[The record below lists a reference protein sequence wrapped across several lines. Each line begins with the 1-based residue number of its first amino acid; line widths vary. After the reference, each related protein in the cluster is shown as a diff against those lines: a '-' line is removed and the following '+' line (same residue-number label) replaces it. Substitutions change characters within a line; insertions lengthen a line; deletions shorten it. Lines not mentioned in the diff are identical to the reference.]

1 MENVEL
7 STTFH
12 SLRYDKEMDL
22 MSSVKSGID
31 IPSLDPLVRPQ
42 DDLFR
47 HYNGKWIN
55 EYEMPADR
63 SSDGIF
69 RKLHDEAE
77 ARVREIIE
85 NSTGSGEAQKIGDLY
100 KSFMD
105 TDAIKARGI
114 SPIVDDL
121 AAIDGIANLKDFISV
136 MARLEM
142 RGIGGIFGA
151 AIYPDAM
158 DSNTNILYMGQGGLS
173 LPDESY
179 YREEQ
184 FAEIRTAFLD
194 HVAKM
199 CALVGIADGAKIAD
213 QILKLET
220 EIATHH
226 WDQVKD
232 RDATLTY
239 NKHSRAE
246 LEALAPHFLFDL
258 WAEHAKVPAK
268 ALESVVVCE
277 PSYFSSVSAMLAN
290 FDQHRDSWVGWLKLN
305 LVSASAAY
313 LTDDIVQQNFEF
325 YAKTLSGTPQI
336 RDRWKRGVSVTQ
348 GALGEAIG
356 KVYVE
361 KYFPEKAK
369 SEMKVLVDYLLEAYR
384 LSIIDLPWMSETT
397 KKKALEKLTKFTPK
411 IGYPDKWRDYSTLQI
426 SADDLIGNL
435 WRIAEFDHAYAI
447 AKIGAPVDRDEWHM
461 TPQTV
466 NAYYNPLANEIVF
479 PAAILQPPFFDL
491 EADIAANYGGIGA
504 VIGHEIGH
512 GFDDQGSKYDGDGNM
527 VDWWSDED
535 RTKFESL
542 TKVLVDQFD
551 ALSPESTPDIHVN
564 GAFTLGENIGDLGG
578 LGIAYK
584 AYKLALNGAESP
596 VIDGL
601 TGDQRFFLSYA
612 HSWRNKNR
620 PEEVRRRIAIDP
632 HSPDEFRCNQ
642 IVRNVQEFYD
652 AFGVTEKD
660 ELWLAPAERVK
671 IW

>member
-1 MENVEL
+1 
-7 STTFH
+7 
-12 SLRYDKEMDL
+12 
-22 MSSVKSGID
+22 MSALKSGIE
-31 IPSLDPLVRPQ
+31 IESLDPLVRPQ

-47 HYNGKWIN
+47 HYNGRWIRD
-55 EYEMPADR
+55 YEMPADR
-63 SSDGIF
+63 ASDGIF

-85 NSTGSGEAQKIGDLY
+85 TATGSAEAQKIGDLY

-105 TDAIKARGI
+105 TAAIAARGI
-114 SPIVDDL
+114 SPITEDL
-121 AAIDGIANLKDFISV
+121 ATIDGISNLQEFIKV
-136 MARLEM
+136 MAGLEM

-158 DSNTNILYMGQGGLS
+158 ASNTNILYIGQGGLS

-184 FAEIRTAFLD
+184 FASIREAFLG
-194 HVAKM
+194 HVAKI
-199 CALVGIADGAKIAD
+199 CALVGISDGAEVAAKILA
-213 QILKLET
+213 LET

-239 NKHSRAE
+239 NKFSRTE
-246 LEALAPHFLFDL
+246 LEALAPYFLFDT
-258 WAEHAKVPAK
+258 WAEHAKVPVK
-268 ALESVVVCE
+268 ALDSLVVCE
-277 PSYFSSVSAMLAN
+277 PSYFESVSAMLEK
-290 FDQHRDSWVGWLKLN
+290 FDAQRDSWIAWLKLN
-305 LVSASAAY
+305 LISATAAF

-361 KYFPEKAK
+361 KYFPAQAK
-369 SEMKVLVDYLLEAYR
+369 SEMKVLVDFLLEAYR
-384 LSIIDLPWMSETT
+384 ISILELPWMSDAT
-397 KKKALEKLTKFTPK
+397 KQKALEKLKKFTPK
-411 IGYPDKWRDYSTLQI
+411 IGYPDKWRDYSALEI

-491 EADIAANYGGIGA
+491 EADMAANYGGIGA
-504 VIGHEIGH
+504 TIGHEIGH

-527 VDWWSDED
+527 VDWWTDED
-535 RTKFESL
+535 RAKFEEL
-542 TKVLVDQFD
+542 TKVLIDQFN

-578 LGIAYK
+578 LAIAYK
-584 AYKLALNGAESP
+584 AYKLALNGQASP

-601 TGDQRFFLSYA
+601 SGDQRFFLSYA

-652 AFGVTEKD
+652 AFGVKENDK
-660 ELWLAPAERVK
+660 LWLAPNERVR

>member
-12 SLRYDKEMDL
+12 ILHVNEEMDP
-22 MSSVKSGID
+22 MSSVRSGID

-47 HYNGKWIN
+47 HYNGKWIT

-69 RKLHDEAE
+69 RKLHDAAE
-77 ARVREIIE
+77 AQVREIIE
-85 NSTGSGEAQKIGDLY
+85 NSTGTGEAQKIGDLY

-121 AAIDGIANLKDFISV
+121 AAIDSITNLRDFITL

-213 QILKLET
+213 QILTLET

-258 WAEHAKVPAK
+258 WAEHAQVPTK

-277 PSYFSSVSAMLAN
+277 PSYFSSVSAMLGK
-290 FDQHRDSWVGWLKLN
+290 FDAHRDSWVGWLKLN
-305 LVSASAAY
+305 LVSASAAF

-361 KYFPEKAK
+361 KFFPEKAK
-369 SEMKVLVDYLLEAYR
+369 SEMKVLVDFLLEAYR
-384 LSIIDLPWMSETT
+384 LSIIDLPWMSEAT

-491 EADIAANYGGIGA
+491 GADIAANYGGIGA

-652 AFGVTEKD
+652 AFGVTDKD
-660 ELWLAPAERVK
+660 ELWLAPAERVR

>member
-1 MENVEL
+1 M
-7 STTFH
+7 
-12 SLRYDKEMDL
+12 SLT
-22 MSSVKSGID
+22 SGID
-31 IPSLDPLVRPQ
+31 SASLDPLVRPQ

-47 HYNGKWIN
+47 HYNGKWVR

-77 ARVREIIE
+77 EQVRQIIE
-85 NSTGSGEAQKIGDLY
+85 TSSGVGEAQKIGDLY

-121 AAIDGIANLKDFISV
+121 AAIDGITNLKEFITV

-158 DSNTNILYMGQGGLS
+158 DSNTNILYIGQGGLS

-184 FAEIRTAFLD
+184 FASIRTAFLD

-199 CALVGIADGAKIAD
+199 CALVGIANGADVAKKI
-213 QILKLET
+213 LTLET

-239 NKHSRAE
+239 NKYSRAE
-246 LEALAPHFLFDL
+246 LESLAPQFLFDT
-258 WAEHAKVPAK
+258 WATNAKVPAK
-268 ALESVVVCE
+268 AFESLVVCE
-277 PSYFSSVSAMLAN
+277 PSFFESLSAMFAR
-290 FDQHRDSWVGWLKLN
+290 FDAHRDSWVAWLKLN
-305 LVSASAAY
+305 LVSASAAF
-313 LTDDIVQQNFEF
+313 LTDEIVQQNFEF

-361 KYFPEKAK
+361 KHFPARAK
-369 SEMKVLVDYLLEAYR
+369 QEMKVLVDYLLEAYR
-384 LSIIDLPWMSETT
+384 LSILELPWMSDAT
-397 KKKALEKLTKFTPK
+397 KQKALEKLKKFTPK
-411 IGYPDKWRDYSTLQI
+411 IGYPDKWRDYSTLEI
-426 SADDLIGNL
+426 SAGDLIGNL

-491 EADIAANYGGIGA
+491 DAEMAANYGGIGA
-504 VIGHEIGH
+504 TIGHEIGH

-527 VDWWSDED
+527 VDWWLDED
-535 RTKFESL
+535 RAKFEEL
-542 TKVLVDQFD
+542 TSVLVAQFD

-578 LGIAYK
+578 LAIAYK
-584 AYKLALNGAESP
+584 AYKLALKGAQSP
-596 VIDGL
+596 VIDGF

-652 AFGVTEKD
+652 AFALTEKD
-660 ELWLAPAERVK
+660 QLWLAPKERVR

>member
-1 MENVEL
+1 M
-7 STTFH
+7 
-12 SLRYDKEMDL
+12 SLT
-22 MSSVKSGID
+22 SGID
-31 IPSLDPLVRPQ
+31 SASLDPLVRPQ

-47 HYNGKWIN
+47 HYNGAWVR

-77 ARVREIIE
+77 EQVRQIIE
-85 NSTGSGEAQKIGDLY
+85 TSSGVGEAQKIGDLY

-114 SPIVDDL
+114 SPIIDDL
-121 AAIDGIANLKDFISV
+121 AAIDGITNLQEFITV

-158 DSNTNILYMGQGGLS
+158 DSNTNILYIGQGGLS

-184 FAEIRTAFLD
+184 FASIRTAFLD

-199 CALVGIADGAKIAD
+199 CALVGIADGADVAKKI
-213 QILKLET
+213 LTLET

-239 NKHSRAE
+239 NKYSRAE
-246 LEALAPHFLFDL
+246 LESLAPHFLFDT
-258 WAEHAKVPAK
+258 WASNAKVPAK
-268 ALESVVVCE
+268 AFESLVVCE
-277 PSYFSSVSAMLAN
+277 PSFFESISAMFAR
-290 FDQHRDSWVGWLKLN
+290 FDAHRDAWVAWLKLN
-305 LVSASAAY
+305 LVSASAAF
-313 LTDDIVQQNFEF
+313 LTDEIVQQNFEF

-361 KYFPEKAK
+361 KHFPARAK
-369 SEMKVLVDYLLEAYR
+369 EEMKVLVDYLLEAYR
-384 LSIIDLPWMSETT
+384 LSILELPWMSDET

-411 IGYPDKWRDYSTLQI
+411 IGYPDKWRDYSTLEI
-426 SADDLIGNL
+426 SASDLIGNL

-491 EADIAANYGGIGA
+491 DAEMAANYGGIGA
-504 VIGHEIGH
+504 TIGHEIGH

-527 VDWWSDED
+527 VDWWLDVD
-535 RTKFESL
+535 RAKFEEL
-542 TKVLVDQFD
+542 TSVLVAQFD

-578 LGIAYK
+578 LAIAYK
-584 AYKLALNGAESP
+584 AYKLALKGAQSP
-596 VIDGL
+596 VIDGF

-652 AFGVTEKD
+652 AFSVSEKD
-660 ELWLAPAERVK
+660 ELWLAPSERVR

>member
-1 MENVEL
+1 M
-7 STTFH
+7 
-12 SLRYDKEMDL
+12 SLT
-22 MSSVKSGID
+22 SGID
-31 IPSLDPLVRPQ
+31 SASLDPLVRPQ

-47 HYNGKWIN
+47 HYNGKWVR

-77 ARVREIIE
+77 EQVRQIIE
-85 NSTGSGEAQKIGDLY
+85 TSSGVGEAQKIGDLY

-121 AAIDGIANLKDFISV
+121 AAIDGITNLNEFITV

-158 DSNTNILYMGQGGLS
+158 DSNTNILYIGQGGLS

-184 FAEIRTAFLD
+184 FASIRTAFLD

-199 CALVGIADGAKIAD
+199 CALVGIANGADVAKKI
-213 QILKLET
+213 LTLET

-239 NKHSRAE
+239 NKYSRAE
-246 LEALAPHFLFDL
+246 LESLAPQFLFDT
-258 WAEHAKVPAK
+258 WAANAKVPAK
-268 ALESVVVCE
+268 AFESLVVCE
-277 PSYFSSVSAMLAN
+277 PSFFESVSAIFARFDAN
-290 FDQHRDSWVGWLKLN
+290 RDSWVAWLKLN
-305 LVSASAAY
+305 LVSASAAF
-313 LTDDIVQQNFEF
+313 LTDEIVQQNFEF

-361 KYFPEKAK
+361 KHFPARAK
-369 SEMKVLVDYLLEAYR
+369 QEMKVLVDYLLEAYR
-384 LSIIDLPWMSETT
+384 LSILELPWMSDAT
-397 KKKALEKLTKFTPK
+397 KQKALEKLKKFTPK
-411 IGYPDKWRDYSTLQI
+411 IGYPDKWRDYSTLEI

-491 EADIAANYGGIGA
+491 DAEMAANYGGIGA
-504 VIGHEIGH
+504 TIGHEIGH

-527 VDWWSDED
+527 VDWWLDED
-535 RTKFESL
+535 RAKFEEL
-542 TKVLVDQFD
+542 TSVLVKQFD

-578 LGIAYK
+578 LAIAYK
-584 AYKLALNGAESP
+584 AYKLALKGAQSP
-596 VIDGL
+596 VIDGF

-652 AFGVTEKD
+652 AFALTEKD
-660 ELWLAPAERVK
+660 QLWLAPKERVR

>member
-1 MENVEL
+1 M
-7 STTFH
+7 
-12 SLRYDKEMDL
+12 SLT
-22 MSSVKSGID
+22 SGID
-31 IPSLDPLVRPQ
+31 SASLDPLVRPQ

-47 HYNGKWIN
+47 HYNGVWVR

-77 ARVREIIE
+77 EQVRQIIE
-85 NSTGSGEAQKIGDLY
+85 TSSGVGEAQKIGDLY

-121 AAIDGIANLKDFISV
+121 AAIDGITNLKEFITV

-158 DSNTNILYMGQGGLS
+158 DSNTNILYIGQGGLS

-184 FAEIRTAFLD
+184 FASIRTAFLD

-199 CALVGIADGAKIAD
+199 CALVGIADGADVAKKI
-213 QILKLET
+213 LTLET

-239 NKHSRAE
+239 NKYSRAE
-246 LEALAPHFLFDL
+246 LESLAPHFLFDT
-258 WAEHAKVPAK
+258 WASNAKVPAK
-268 ALESVVVCE
+268 AFESLVVCE
-277 PSYFSSVSAMLAN
+277 PSFFESISAMFAR
-290 FDQHRDSWVGWLKLN
+290 FDAHRDAWVAWLKLN
-305 LVSASAAY
+305 LVSASAAF

-361 KYFPEKAK
+361 KHFPARAK
-369 SEMKVLVDYLLEAYR
+369 EEMKVLVDYLLEAYR
-384 LSIIDLPWMSETT
+384 LSILELPWMSDET
-397 KKKALEKLTKFTPK
+397 KKKALEKLTKFTSK
-411 IGYPDKWRDYSTLQI
+411 IGYPDKWRDYSTLEI
-426 SADDLIGNL
+426 SAADLIGNL

-491 EADIAANYGGIGA
+491 DAEMAANYGGIGA
-504 VIGHEIGH
+504 TIGHEIGH

-527 VDWWSDED
+527 VDWWSDVD
-535 RTKFESL
+535 RAKFEEL
-542 TKVLVDQFD
+542 TSVLVAQFD

-578 LGIAYK
+578 LAIAYK
-584 AYKLALNGAESP
+584 AYQLALKGAQSP
-596 VIDGL
+596 VIDGF

-652 AFGVTEKD
+652 AFSVSEKD
-660 ELWLAPAERVK
+660 ELWLAPSERVR

>member
-1 MENVEL
+1 M
-7 STTFH
+7 
-12 SLRYDKEMDL
+12 SLT
-22 MSSVKSGID
+22 SGID
-31 IPSLDPLVRPQ
+31 SASLDPLVRPQ

-47 HYNGKWIN
+47 HYNGKWVR

-77 ARVREIIE
+77 EQVRQIIE
-85 NSTGSGEAQKIGDLY
+85 TSSGVGEAQKIGDLY

-121 AAIDGIANLKDFISV
+121 AAIDDITNLSEFITV

-158 DSNTNILYMGQGGLS
+158 DSNTNILYIGQGGLS

-184 FAEIRTAFLD
+184 FASIRTAFLD

-199 CALVGIADGAKIAD
+199 CALVGIADGAEVAKKI
-213 QILKLET
+213 LTLET

-239 NKHSRAE
+239 NKYSRAE
-246 LEALAPHFLFDL
+246 LESLAPHFLFDT
-258 WAEHAKVPAK
+258 WASNAKVPAK
-268 ALESVVVCE
+268 AFETLVVCE
-277 PSYFSSVSAMLAN
+277 PSFFESVSAIFAR
-290 FDQHRDSWVGWLKLN
+290 FDSNRDSWVAWLKLN
-305 LVSASAAY
+305 LVSASAAF

-361 KYFPEKAK
+361 KHFPARAK
-369 SEMKVLVDYLLEAYR
+369 EEMKVLVDYLLEAYR
-384 LSIIDLPWMSETT
+384 LSILELPWMSDAT
-397 KKKALEKLTKFTPK
+397 KQKALEKLKKFTPK
-411 IGYPDKWRDYSTLQI
+411 IGYPDKWRDYSTLEI

-491 EADIAANYGGIGA
+491 DAEMAANYGGIGA
-504 VIGHEIGH
+504 TIGHEIGH

-527 VDWWSDED
+527 VDWWLDED
-535 RTKFESL
+535 RAKFEEL
-542 TKVLVDQFD
+542 TSVLVKQFD

-578 LGIAYK
+578 LAIAYK
-584 AYKLALNGAESP
+584 AYQLALKGAQSP
-596 VIDGL
+596 VIDGF

-652 AFGVTEKD
+652 AFGVSEKD
-660 ELWLAPAERVK
+660 QLWLAPTERVR

>member
-1 MENVEL
+1 M
-7 STTFH
+7 
-12 SLRYDKEMDL
+12 SLT
-22 MSSVKSGID
+22 SGID
-31 IPSLDPLVRPQ
+31 SASLDPLVRPQ

-47 HYNGKWIN
+47 HYNGAWVR

-77 ARVREIIE
+77 EQVRQIIE
-85 NSTGSGEAQKIGDLY
+85 TSRGVGEAQKIGDLY

-121 AAIDGIANLKDFISV
+121 AAIDGITNLKEFITV

-158 DSNTNILYMGQGGLS
+158 DSNTNILYIGQGGLS

-184 FAEIRTAFLD
+184 FASIRTAFLD
-194 HVAKM
+194 HIAKM
-199 CALVGIADGAKIAD
+199 CALVGIADGADVAKKI
-213 QILKLET
+213 LTLET
-220 EIATHH
+220 EIANHH

-239 NKHSRAE
+239 NKYSRAE
-246 LEALAPHFLFDL
+246 LESLAPHFLFDT
-258 WAEHAKVPAK
+258 WASNAKVPAK
-268 ALESVVVCE
+268 AFESLVVCE
-277 PSYFSSVSAMLAN
+277 PSFFESISAMFAR
-290 FDQHRDSWVGWLKLN
+290 FDAHRDAWVAWLKLN
-305 LVSASAAY
+305 LVSASAAF

-361 KYFPEKAK
+361 KHFPARAK
-369 SEMKVLVDYLLEAYR
+369 EEMKVLVDYLLEAYR
-384 LSIIDLPWMSETT
+384 LSILELPWMSDET

-411 IGYPDKWRDYSTLQI
+411 IGYPDKWRDYSTLEI
-426 SADDLIGNL
+426 SASDLIGNL

-491 EADIAANYGGIGA
+491 DAEMAANYGGIGA
-504 VIGHEIGH
+504 TIGHEIGH

-527 VDWWSDED
+527 VDWWSDVD
-535 RTKFESL
+535 RAKFEEL
-542 TKVLVDQFD
+542 TSVLVAQFD

-578 LGIAYK
+578 LAIAYK
-584 AYKLALNGAESP
+584 AYKLALKGAQSP
-596 VIDGL
+596 VIDGF

-652 AFGVTEKD
+652 AFSVSEKD
-660 ELWLAPAERVK
+660 ELWLAPSERVR

>member
-1 MENVEL
+1 
-7 STTFH
+7 
-12 SLRYDKEMDL
+12 MDP
-22 MSSVKSGID
+22 MSSLKSGID

-47 HYNGKWIN
+47 HYNGKWIT

-69 RKLHDEAE
+69 RKLHDAAE
-77 ARVREIIE
+77 AQVREIIE
-85 NSTGSGEAQKIGDLY
+85 TSQGAGEAQKIGDLY

-114 SPIVDDL
+114 SPIVDGL
-121 AAIDGIANLKDFISV
+121 AAIDGITNLQEFITV

-179 YREEQ
+179 YREDQ

-199 CALVGIADGAKIAD
+199 CKLVGIADGAKVAE

-246 LEALAPHFLFDL
+246 LEALAPNFLFDL
-258 WAEHAKVPAK
+258 WAEHAKVPLK

-277 PSYFSSVSAMLAN
+277 PSYFSSVSAMLGQFGA
-290 FDQHRDSWVGWLKLN
+290 HRDAWVGWLKLN
-305 LVSASAAY
+305 LVSASAAF

-336 RDRWKRGVSVTQ
+336 RDRWKRGVSITQ

-361 KYFPEKAK
+361 KFFPEKAK

-384 LSIIDLPWMSETT
+384 ISIIDLPWMSEAT

-491 EADIAANYGGIGA
+491 DADIAANYGGIGA

-535 RTKFESL
+535 RAKFEAL
-542 TKVLVDQFD
+542 TQVLVKQFD

-578 LGIAYK
+578 LAIAYK

-620 PEEVRRRIAIDP
+620 PEEVRRRIAVDP

-652 AFGVTEKD
+652 AFSVTDKD
-660 ELWLAPAERVK
+660 ELWLTPAERVR

>member
-1 MENVEL
+1 MLNLQLLFLNDEMEA
-7 STTFH
+7 
-12 SLRYDKEMDL
+12 
-22 MSSVKSGID
+22 MSALTSGID
-31 IPSLDPLVRPQ
+31 ISSLNPLVRPQ

-47 HYNGKWIN
+47 HYNGKWLDS
-55 EYEMPADR
+55 YQMPEDR

-69 RKLHDEAE
+69 RKLHDAAE
-77 ARVREIIE
+77 AQVREIIE
-85 NSTGSGEAQKIGDLY
+85 SSQGSGEAQKIGDLY

-105 TDAIKARGI
+105 TAAIAARGLT
-114 SPIVDDL
+114 PITADL
-121 AAIDGIANLKDFISV
+121 ARIDAVTNLGEFISV
-136 MARLEM
+136 MASLEL

-158 DSNTNILYMGQGGLS
+158 DSDTNILYLGQGGLS

-184 FAEIRTAFLD
+184 FAQIRTAFLA
-194 HVAKM
+194 HVEKM
-199 CALVGIADGAKIAD
+199 CALVGISDGARVASEV
-213 QILKLET
+213 LALET
-220 EIATHH
+220 LISTHH

-239 NKHSRAE
+239 NKFSRAE
-246 LEALAPHFLFDL
+246 LEALAPQLLFDT
-258 WAEHAKVPAK
+258 WATHAQVPAK
-268 ALESVVVCE
+268 AFESVVVCE
-277 PSYFSSVSAMLAN
+277 PSFFQSVSELLGDFSS
-290 FDQHRDSWVGWLKLN
+290 HRSSWISWLKLN

-313 LTDDIVQQNFEF
+313 LTDEIVLQNFDF

-336 RDRWKRGVSVTQ
+336 RDRWKRGVSLTQ
-348 GALGEAIG
+348 GALGEALG
-356 KVYVE
+356 KIYVE
-361 KYFPEKAK
+361 KYFSASAK
-369 SEMKVLVDYLLEAYR
+369 SQMQLLVDNLLEAYR
-384 LSIIDLPWMSETT
+384 ISIIDLPWMSPST
-397 KKKALEKLTKFTPK
+397 KEKALEKLKKFTPK
-411 IGYPDKWRDYSTLQI
+411 IGYPDKWRDYSTLEI

-435 WRIAEFDHAYAI
+435 WRIAAFDHAYAI

-491 EADIAANYGGIGA
+491 SADMAANYGGIGA

-535 RTKFESL
+535 RRKFESL
-542 TKVLVDQFD
+542 TSVLVKQFD

-584 AYKLALNGAESP
+584 AYQLALNGEQSP

-652 AFGVTEKD
+652 AFGVTEND
-660 ELWLAPAERVK
+660 ALWLAPDERVR

>member
-1 MENVEL
+1 M
-7 STTFH
+7 TP
-12 SLRYDKEMDL
+12 
-22 MSSVKSGID
+22 VKSGIET
-31 IPSLDPLVRPQ
+31 SALDPQVRPQ

-47 HYNGKWIN
+47 HYNGKWIT
-55 EYEMPADR
+55 EYQMPDDR

-69 RKLHDEAE
+69 RKLHDAAE
-77 ARVREIIE
+77 AQVRQIIE
-85 NSTGSGEAQKIGDLY
+85 SATGTGEAQKIGDLY

-114 SPIVDDL
+114 SPIVEDL
-121 AAIDGIANLKDFISV
+121 AAIDGITNLHEFISV

-158 DSNTNILYMGQGGLS
+158 DSDTNILYLGQGGLS

-179 YREEQ
+179 YREDQ
-184 FAEIRTAFLD
+184 FAEIRSAFVE

-199 CALVGIADGAKIAD
+199 CALVGIADGATVGAQILALETKIAS
-213 QILKLET
+213 
-220 EIATHH
+220 HH

-239 NKHSRAE
+239 NKYSRAE
-246 LEALAPHFLFDL
+246 LENLAPHFLFDL

-268 ALESVVVCE
+268 AFESLVVCE
-277 PSYFSSVSAMLAN
+277 PSFFESVSALLGDFSAE
-290 FDQHRDSWVGWLKLN
+290 RDSWVAWLKLN
-305 LVSASAAY
+305 LVSASAAF

-361 KYFPEKAK
+361 QHFSEKAK

-384 LSIIDLPWMSETT
+384 LSIIDLPWMSAAT
-397 KKKALEKLTKFTPK
+397 KEKALEKLTKFTPK
-411 IGYPDKWRDYSTLQI
+411 IGYPDKWRDYSTLEI
-426 SADDLIGNL
+426 SAGDLIGNL

-461 TPQTV
+461 T
-466 NAYYNPLANEIVF
+466 
-479 PAAILQPPFFDL
+479 
-491 EADIAANYGGIGA
+491 NYGGIGA

-535 RTKFESL
+535 RSKFEEL
-542 TKVLVDQFD
+542 TAVLVKQFD
-551 ALSPESTPDIHVN
+551 ALSPASTPDIHVN

-578 LGIAYK
+578 LAIAYK
-584 AYKLALNGAESP
+584 AWKLALGGAQSP

-601 TGDQRFFLSYA
+601 TGEQRFFLSYA

-620 PEEVRRRIAIDP
+620 PEEVRRRIATDP

-642 IVRNVQEFYD
+642 IVRNVPEFYQ
-652 AFGVTEKD
+652 AFGVSQSD
-660 ELWLAPAERVK
+660 ELWLAEHERVR

>member
-1 MENVEL
+1 
-7 STTFH
+7 
-12 SLRYDKEMDL
+12 
-22 MSSVKSGID
+22 MSSLKSGID
-31 IPSLDPLVRPQ
+31 IESLDPLVRPQ

-47 HYNGKWIN
+47 HYNGKWIS

-77 ARVREIIE
+77 AQVRQIIE
-85 NSTGSGEAQKIGDLY
+85 NSSGSGEAQKIGDLY

-105 TDAIKARGI
+105 TDAIKSRGL
-114 SPIVDDL
+114 SPISADLARVDD
-121 AAIDGIANLKDFISV
+121 IKDHHEFISV
-136 MARLEM
+136 MASLEM

-158 DSNTNILYMGQGGLS
+158 DSNTNILYLGQGGLS

-184 FAEIRTAFLD
+184 FAEIRAAFLV
-194 HVAKM
+194 HIEKM
-199 CALVGIADGAKIAD
+199 CGLVGIKDGAQVAK
-213 QILKLET
+213 QILALET
-220 EIATHH
+220 QIATHH

-239 NKHSRAE
+239 NKYSRAE
-246 LEALAPHFLFDL
+246 LETLAPHFLFDT
-258 WAEHAKVPAK
+258 WAENAKVPGK
-268 ALESVVVCE
+268 AFETLVVCE
-277 PSYFSSVSAMLAN
+277 PSFFESVSAMLGDFAT
-290 FDQHRDSWVGWLKLN
+290 QRDSWVAWLKLN

-313 LTDDIVQQNFEF
+313 LTDDIVLQNFDF

-336 RDRWKRGVSVTQ
+336 RDRWKRAVSVTQ

-361 KYFPEKAK
+361 KYFPAQAK
-369 SEMKVLVDYLLEAYR
+369 SEMKTLVDNLLEAYR
-384 LSIIDLPWMSETT
+384 ISILDLPWMSEAT
-397 KKKALEKLTKFTPK
+397 KAKALEKLKKFTPK
-411 IGYPDKWRDYSTLQI
+411 IGYPDKWRDYSTLEI
-426 SADDLIGNL
+426 SAADLIGNL

-491 EADIAANYGGIGA
+491 GADIAANYGGIGA

-535 RTKFESL
+535 RSKFEEL
-542 TKVLVDQFD
+542 TSVLVKQFD

-584 AYKLALNGAESP
+584 AFKLALNGAESP

-642 IVRNVQEFYD
+642 IVRNVQEFYE
-652 AFGVTEKD
+652 AFGVSEAD
-660 ELWLAPAERVK
+660 ELWLAPQERVR

>member
-1 MENVEL
+1 
-7 STTFH
+7 
-12 SLRYDKEMDL
+12 MDA
-22 MSSVKSGID
+22 MSSLKSGID
-31 IPSLDPLVRPQ
+31 IESLDPLVRPQ

-47 HYNGKWIN
+47 HYNGKWIS

-77 ARVREIIE
+77 AQVRQIIE
-85 NSTGSGEAQKIGDLY
+85 NSSGSGEAQKIGDLY

-105 TDAIKARGI
+105 TDAIKARGL
-114 SPIVDDL
+114 SPISADLARVDD
-121 AAIDGIANLKDFISV
+121 IKDHHEFISV
-136 MARLEM
+136 MASLEM

-158 DSNTNILYMGQGGLS
+158 DSNTNILYLGQGGLS

-184 FAEIRTAFLD
+184 FAEIRAAFLV
-194 HVAKM
+194 HIEKM
-199 CALVGIADGAKIAD
+199 CGLVGIKDGAQVAK
-213 QILKLET
+213 QILALET
-220 EIATHH
+220 QIATHH

-239 NKHSRAE
+239 NKYSRAE
-246 LEALAPHFLFDL
+246 LETLAPHFLFDT
-258 WAEHAKVPAK
+258 WAENAKVPAK
-268 ALESVVVCE
+268 AFETLVVCE
-277 PSYFSSVSAMLAN
+277 PSFFESVSAMLGDFAT
-290 FDQHRDSWVGWLKLN
+290 QRDSWVAWLKLN

-313 LTDDIVQQNFEF
+313 LTDDVVLQNFDF

-336 RDRWKRGVSVTQ
+336 RDRWKRAVSVTQ

-361 KYFPEKAK
+361 KYFPAQAK
-369 SEMKVLVDYLLEAYR
+369 SEMKILVGNLLEAYR
-384 LSIIDLPWMSETT
+384 ISILDLPWMSEAT
-397 KKKALEKLTKFTPK
+397 KAKALEKLKKFTPK
-411 IGYPDKWRDYSTLQI
+411 IGYPDKWRDYSTLEI
-426 SADDLIGNL
+426 SAADLIGNL

-491 EADIAANYGGIGA
+491 GADIAANYGGIGA

-535 RTKFESL
+535 RSKFEEL
-542 TKVLVDQFD
+542 TSVLVKQFD

-584 AYKLALNGAESP
+584 AFKLALNGAKSP

-642 IVRNVQEFYD
+642 IVRNVQEFYE
-652 AFGVTEKD
+652 AFGVSEAD
-660 ELWLAPAERVK
+660 ELWLAPQERVR

>member
-1 MENVEL
+1 MLNLQLLLLIDEMEA
-7 STTFH
+7 
-12 SLRYDKEMDL
+12 
-22 MSSVKSGID
+22 MSALTSGID
-31 IPSLDPLVRPQ
+31 ISSLNPLVRPQ

-47 HYNGKWIN
+47 HYNGKWLDS
-55 EYEMPADR
+55 YQMPEDR

-69 RKLHDEAE
+69 RKLHDAAE
-77 ARVREIIE
+77 AQVREIIE
-85 NSTGSGEAQKIGDLY
+85 SSQGSGEAQKIGDLY

-105 TDAIKARGI
+105 TAAIAARGLT
-114 SPIVDDL
+114 PITADL
-121 AAIDGIANLKDFISV
+121 ARIDSVTTLTEFISV
-136 MARLEM
+136 MASLEL

-158 DSNTNILYMGQGGLS
+158 DSDTNILYLGQGGLS

-184 FAEIRTAFLD
+184 FAPIRSAFLT
-194 HVAKM
+194 HVEKI
-199 CALVGIADGAKIAD
+199 CALVGISDGARVAAEV
-213 QILKLET
+213 LALET
-220 EIATHH
+220 LIAKHH

-239 NKHSRAE
+239 NKFSRAE
-246 LEALAPHFLFDL
+246 LEALAPQLLFDT
-258 WAEHAKVPAK
+258 WATHAQVPAK
-268 ALESVVVCE
+268 AFESVVVCE
-277 PSYFSSVSAMLAN
+277 PSFFQSVSELLGDFSS
-290 FDQHRDSWVGWLKLN
+290 HRSSWISWLKLN

-313 LTDDIVQQNFEF
+313 LTDEIVLQNFDF

-336 RDRWKRGVSVTQ
+336 RDRWKRGVSLTQ
-348 GALGEAIG
+348 GALGEALG
-356 KVYVE
+356 KIYVE
-361 KYFPEKAK
+361 KYFSATAK
-369 SEMKVLVDYLLEAYR
+369 SQMQLLVDNLLEAYR
-384 LSIIDLPWMSETT
+384 ISIIDLPWMSPST
-397 KKKALEKLTKFTPK
+397 KEKALEKLKKFTPK
-411 IGYPDKWRDYSTLQI
+411 IGYPDKWRDYSSLEI

-435 WRIAEFDHAYAI
+435 WRIAAFDHAYAI

-491 EADIAANYGGIGA
+491 SADMAANYGGIGA

-535 RTKFESL
+535 RRKFESL
-542 TKVLVDQFD
+542 TSVLVKQFD

-584 AYKLALNGAESP
+584 AYKLALNGEQSP

-652 AFGVTEKD
+652 AFNVTEND
-660 ELWLAPAERVK
+660 ALWLAPDERVR

>member
-12 SLRYDKEMDL
+12 ILHVNEEMDP
-22 MSSVKSGID
+22 MSSVRSGID

-47 HYNGKWIN
+47 HYNGKWIT

-69 RKLHDEAE
+69 RKLHDAAE
-77 ARVREIIE
+77 AQVREIIE
-85 NSTGSGEAQKIGDLY
+85 NSTGTGEAQKIGDLY

-105 TDAIKARGI
+105 TDAIQARGI

-121 AAIDGIANLKDFISV
+121 AAIDGIANLHDFITV

-213 QILKLET
+213 QILTLET

-246 LEALAPHFLFDL
+246 LETLAPHFLFDL
-258 WAEHAKVPAK
+258 WAEHAQVPAK

-277 PSYFSSVSAMLAN
+277 PSFFSSVSAMLAK
-290 FDQHRDSWVGWLKLN
+290 FDAHRDSWVGWLKLN
-305 LVSASAAY
+305 LVSASAAF

-361 KYFPEKAK
+361 KFFPEKAK
-369 SEMKVLVDYLLEAYR
+369 SEMKVLVDFLLEAYR
-384 LSIIDLPWMSETT
+384 ISIIDLPWMSEAT

-435 WRIAEFDHAYAI
+435 WRIAAFDHAYAI

-491 EADIAANYGGIGA
+491 GADIAANYGGIGA

-652 AFGVTEKD
+652 AFGVTDKD
-660 ELWLAPAERVK
+660 ELWLAPAERVR

>member
-1 MENVEL
+1 M
-7 STTFH
+7 
-12 SLRYDKEMDL
+12 SLT
-22 MSSVKSGID
+22 SGID
-31 IPSLDPLVRPQ
+31 SASLDPLVRPQ

-47 HYNGKWIN
+47 HYNGVWVR

-77 ARVREIIE
+77 EQVRQIIE
-85 NSTGSGEAQKIGDLY
+85 TSRGVGEAQKIGDLY

-105 TDAIKARGI
+105 IDAIKARGI
-114 SPIVDDL
+114 SPIIDDL
-121 AAIDGIANLKDFISV
+121 ASIDGITNLKEFITV

-158 DSNTNILYMGQGGLS
+158 DSNTNILYIGQGGLS

-184 FAEIRTAFLD
+184 FASIRTAFLD

-199 CALVGIADGAKIAD
+199 CALVGIADGADVAKKI
-213 QILKLET
+213 LTLET

-239 NKHSRAE
+239 NKYSRAE
-246 LEALAPHFLFDL
+246 LESLAPHFLFDT
-258 WAEHAKVPAK
+258 WASNAKVPAK
-268 ALESVVVCE
+268 AFESLVVCE
-277 PSYFSSVSAMLAN
+277 PSFFESISAMFAR
-290 FDQHRDSWVGWLKLN
+290 FDAHRDAWVAWLKLN
-305 LVSASAAY
+305 LVSASAAF

-361 KYFPEKAK
+361 KHFPARAK
-369 SEMKVLVDYLLEAYR
+369 EEMKVLVDYLLEAYR
-384 LSIIDLPWMSETT
+384 LSILELPWMSDET

-411 IGYPDKWRDYSTLQI
+411 IGYPDKWRDYSTLEI
-426 SADDLIGNL
+426 SASDLIGNL

-491 EADIAANYGGIGA
+491 DAEMAANYGGIGA
-504 VIGHEIGH
+504 TIGHEIGH

-527 VDWWSDED
+527 VDWWSDVD
-535 RTKFESL
+535 RAKFEEL
-542 TKVLVDQFD
+542 TSVLVAQFD

-578 LGIAYK
+578 LAIAYK
-584 AYKLALNGAESP
+584 AYKLALKGAQSP
-596 VIDGL
+596 VIDGF

-652 AFGVTEKD
+652 AFSVSEKD
-660 ELWLAPAERVK
+660 ELWLAPSERVR

>member
-1 MENVEL
+1 M
-7 STTFH
+7 
-12 SLRYDKEMDL
+12 SLT
-22 MSSVKSGID
+22 SGID
-31 IPSLDPLVRPQ
+31 TASLDPLVSPN

-47 HYNGKWIN
+47 HYNGRWVR

-77 ARVREIIE
+77 EQVRQIIE
-85 NSTGSGEAQKIGDLY
+85 TSRGVGEAQKIGDLY

-121 AAIDGIANLKDFISV
+121 AAIEGITNLNEFITV

-158 DSNTNILYMGQGGLS
+158 DSNTNILYIGQGGLS

-184 FAEIRTAFLD
+184 FASIRTAFLD

-199 CALVGIADGAKIAD
+199 CALVGIADGADVAKKI
-213 QILKLET
+213 LTLET

-239 NKHSRAE
+239 NKYSRAE
-246 LEALAPHFLFDL
+246 LESLAPHFLFDT
-258 WAEHAKVPAK
+258 WASNAKVPAK
-268 ALESVVVCE
+268 AFESLVVCE
-277 PSYFSSVSAMLAN
+277 PSFFESISAMFAR
-290 FDQHRDSWVGWLKLN
+290 FDAHRDAWVAWLKLN
-305 LVSASAAY
+305 LVSASAAF
-313 LTDDIVQQNFEF
+313 LTDEIVQQNFEF

-361 KYFPEKAK
+361 KHFPARAK
-369 SEMKVLVDYLLEAYR
+369 EEMKVLVDYLLEAYR
-384 LSIIDLPWMSETT
+384 LSILELPWMSDET
-397 KKKALEKLTKFTPK
+397 KKKALEKLTKFTSK
-411 IGYPDKWRDYSTLQI
+411 IGYPDKWRDYSTLEI
-426 SADDLIGNL
+426 SASDLIGNL

-491 EADIAANYGGIGA
+491 DAEMAANYGGIGA
-504 VIGHEIGH
+504 TIGHEIGH

-527 VDWWSDED
+527 VDWWSDVD
-535 RTKFESL
+535 RAKFEEL
-542 TKVLVDQFD
+542 TSVLVAQFD

-578 LGIAYK
+578 LAIAYK
-584 AYKLALNGAESP
+584 AYKLALKGAQSP
-596 VIDGL
+596 VIDGF

-652 AFGVTEKD
+652 AFSVSEKD
-660 ELWLAPAERVK
+660 ELWLAPSERVR

>member
-1 MENVEL
+1 MLNLQLLLLNDEMEA
-7 STTFH
+7 
-12 SLRYDKEMDL
+12 
-22 MSSVKSGID
+22 MSALTSGID
-31 IPSLDPLVRPQ
+31 ISSLNPLVRPQ

-47 HYNGKWIN
+47 HYNGKWLDS
-55 EYEMPADR
+55 YQMPEDR

-69 RKLHDEAE
+69 RKLHDAAE
-77 ARVREIIE
+77 AQVREIIE
-85 NSTGSGEAQKIGDLY
+85 SSQGSGEAQKIGDLY

-105 TDAIKARGI
+105 TAAIAARGLT
-114 SPIVDDL
+114 PITADL
-121 AAIDGIANLKDFISV
+121 ARIDSVTTLTEFISV
-136 MARLEM
+136 MASLEL

-158 DSNTNILYMGQGGLS
+158 DSDTNILYLGQGGLS

-184 FAEIRTAFLD
+184 FAPIRSAFLT
-194 HVAKM
+194 HVEKI
-199 CALVGIADGAKIAD
+199 CALVGISDGARVAAEV
-213 QILKLET
+213 LALET
-220 EIATHH
+220 LIAKHH

-239 NKHSRAE
+239 NKFSRAE
-246 LEALAPHFLFDL
+246 LEALAPQLLFDT
-258 WAEHAKVPAK
+258 WATHAQVPAK
-268 ALESVVVCE
+268 AFESVVVCE
-277 PSYFSSVSAMLAN
+277 PSFFQSVSELLGDFSS
-290 FDQHRDSWVGWLKLN
+290 HRSSWISWLKLN

-313 LTDDIVQQNFEF
+313 LTDEIVLQNFDF

-336 RDRWKRGVSVTQ
+336 RDRWKRGVSLTQ
-348 GALGEAIG
+348 GALGEALG
-356 KVYVE
+356 KIYVE
-361 KYFPEKAK
+361 KYFSATAK
-369 SEMKVLVDYLLEAYR
+369 SQMQLLVDNLLEAYR
-384 LSIIDLPWMSETT
+384 ISIIDLPWMSPST
-397 KKKALEKLTKFTPK
+397 KEKALEKLKKFTPK
-411 IGYPDKWRDYSTLQI
+411 IGYPDKWRDYSSLEI

-435 WRIAEFDHAYAI
+435 WRIAAFDHAYAI

-491 EADIAANYGGIGA
+491 SADMAANYGGIGA

-512 GFDDQGSKYDGDGNM
+512 CFDDQGSKYDGDGNM

-535 RTKFESL
+535 RRKFESL
-542 TKVLVDQFD
+542 TSVLVKQFD

-584 AYKLALNGAESP
+584 AYQLALNGEQSP

-652 AFGVTEKD
+652 AFNVTEND
-660 ELWLAPAERVK
+660 ALWLAPDERVR

>member
-1 MENVEL
+1 M
-7 STTFH
+7 
-12 SLRYDKEMDL
+12 SLT
-22 MSSVKSGID
+22 SGID
-31 IPSLDPLVRPQ
+31 SASLDPLVRPQ

-47 HYNGKWIN
+47 HYNGVWVR

-77 ARVREIIE
+77 EQVRQIIE
-85 NSTGSGEAQKIGDLY
+85 TSSGVGEAQKIGDLY

-121 AAIDGIANLKDFISV
+121 AAIDDITNLSEFITV

-158 DSNTNILYMGQGGLS
+158 DSNTNILYIGQGGLS

-184 FAEIRTAFLD
+184 FASIRTAFLD

-199 CALVGIADGAKIAD
+199 CALVGIADGAEVAKKI
-213 QILKLET
+213 LTLET

-239 NKHSRAE
+239 NKYSRAE
-246 LEALAPHFLFDL
+246 LESLAPHFLFDT
-258 WAEHAKVPAK
+258 WASNAKVPAK
-268 ALESVVVCE
+268 AFESLVVCE
-277 PSYFSSVSAMLAN
+277 PSFFESISAMFAR
-290 FDQHRDSWVGWLKLN
+290 FDAHRDAWVAWLKLN
-305 LVSASAAY
+305 LVSASAAF

-361 KYFPEKAK
+361 KHFPARAK
-369 SEMKVLVDYLLEAYR
+369 EEMKVLVDYLLEAYR
-384 LSIIDLPWMSETT
+384 LSILELPWMSDET

-411 IGYPDKWRDYSTLQI
+411 IGYPDKWRDYSTLEI

-491 EADIAANYGGIGA
+491 DAEMAANYGGIGA
-504 VIGHEIGH
+504 TIGHEIGH

-527 VDWWSDED
+527 VDWWSDVD
-535 RTKFESL
+535 RAKFEEL
-542 TKVLVDQFD
+542 TSVLVAQFD

-578 LGIAYK
+578 LAIAYK
-584 AYKLALNGAESP
+584 AYQLALKGAQSP
-596 VIDGL
+596 VIDGF

-652 AFGVTEKD
+652 AFSVSEKD
-660 ELWLAPAERVK
+660 ELWLAPSERVR

>member
-1 MENVEL
+1 M
-7 STTFH
+7 
-12 SLRYDKEMDL
+12 SLT
-22 MSSVKSGID
+22 SGID
-31 IPSLDPLVRPQ
+31 SASLDPLVRPQ

-47 HYNGKWIN
+47 HYNGKWVR

-77 ARVREIIE
+77 EQVRQIIE
-85 NSTGSGEAQKIGDLY
+85 TSSGVGEAQKIGDLY

-121 AAIDGIANLKDFISV
+121 AAIDGITNLNEFITV

-158 DSNTNILYMGQGGLS
+158 DSNTNILYIGQGGLS

-184 FAEIRTAFLD
+184 FASIRTAFLD

-199 CALVGIADGAKIAD
+199 CALVGIANGADVAKKI
-213 QILKLET
+213 LTLET

-239 NKHSRAE
+239 NKYSRAE
-246 LEALAPHFLFDL
+246 LESLAPHFLFDT
-258 WAEHAKVPAK
+258 WATNAKVPAK
-268 ALESVVVCE
+268 AFESLVVCE
-277 PSYFSSVSAMLAN
+277 PSFFESLSAMFAR
-290 FDQHRDSWVGWLKLN
+290 FDSNRDSWVAWLKLN
-305 LVSASAAY
+305 LVSASAAF
-313 LTDDIVQQNFEF
+313 LTDEIVQQNFEF

-361 KYFPEKAK
+361 KHFPARAK
-369 SEMKVLVDYLLEAYR
+369 QEMKVLVDYLLEAYR
-384 LSIIDLPWMSETT
+384 LSILELPWMSDAT
-397 KKKALEKLTKFTPK
+397 KQKALEKLKKFTPK
-411 IGYPDKWRDYSTLQI
+411 IGYPDKWRDYSTLEI

-491 EADIAANYGGIGA
+491 DAEMAANYGGIGA
-504 VIGHEIGH
+504 TIGHEIGH

-527 VDWWSDED
+527 VDWWLDED
-535 RTKFESL
+535 RAKFEEL
-542 TKVLVDQFD
+542 TSVLVKQFD

-578 LGIAYK
+578 LAIAYK
-584 AYKLALNGAESP
+584 AYKLALKGAQSP
-596 VIDGL
+596 VIDGF

-652 AFGVTEKD
+652 AFALTDKD
-660 ELWLAPAERVK
+660 QLWLAPKERVR

>member
-1 MENVEL
+1 M
-7 STTFH
+7 
-12 SLRYDKEMDL
+12 SLT
-22 MSSVKSGID
+22 SGID
-31 IPSLDPLVRPQ
+31 SASLDPLVRPQ

-47 HYNGKWIN
+47 HYNGKWVR

-77 ARVREIIE
+77 EQVRQIIE
-85 NSTGSGEAQKIGDLY
+85 TSSGVGEAQKIGDLY

-121 AAIDGIANLKDFISV
+121 AAIDGITNLSEFITV

-158 DSNTNILYMGQGGLS
+158 DSNTNILYIGQGGLS

-184 FAEIRTAFLD
+184 FASIRTAFLD

-199 CALVGIADGAKIAD
+199 CALVGIANGADVAKKI
-213 QILKLET
+213 LTLET

-239 NKHSRAE
+239 NKYSRAE
-246 LEALAPHFLFDL
+246 LESLAPHFLFDT
-258 WAEHAKVPAK
+258 WASNAKVPAK
-268 ALESVVVCE
+268 AFESLVVCE
-277 PSYFSSVSAMLAN
+277 PSFFESLSAMFAR
-290 FDQHRDSWVGWLKLN
+290 FDSNRDSWVAWLKLN
-305 LVSASAAY
+305 LVSASAAF
-313 LTDDIVQQNFEF
+313 LTDEIVQQNFEF

-361 KYFPEKAK
+361 KHFPARAK
-369 SEMKVLVDYLLEAYR
+369 QEMKVLVDYLLEAYR
-384 LSIIDLPWMSETT
+384 LSILELPWMSDAT
-397 KKKALEKLTKFTPK
+397 KQKALEKLKKFTPK
-411 IGYPDKWRDYSTLQI
+411 IGYPDKWRDYSTLEI

-447 AKIGAPVDRDEWHM
+447 AKIGAPVDRDQWHM

-491 EADIAANYGGIGA
+491 DAEMAANYGGIGA
-504 VIGHEIGH
+504 TIGHEIGH

-527 VDWWSDED
+527 VDWWLDED
-535 RTKFESL
+535 RAKFEEL
-542 TKVLVDQFD
+542 TSVLVKQFD
-551 ALSPESTPDIHVN
+551 ALSPESTPDLHVN

-578 LGIAYK
+578 LAIAYK
-584 AYKLALNGAESP
+584 AYKLALKGAQSP
-596 VIDGL
+596 VIDGF

-652 AFGVTEKD
+652 AFALTEKD
-660 ELWLAPAERVK
+660 QLWLAPKERVR

>member
-1 MENVEL
+1 
-7 STTFH
+7 
-12 SLRYDKEMDL
+12 
-22 MSSVKSGID
+22 
-31 IPSLDPLVRPQ
+31 
-42 DDLFR
+42 
-47 HYNGKWIN
+47 
-55 EYEMPADR
+55 
-63 SSDGIF
+63 
-69 RKLHDEAE
+69 
-77 ARVREIIE
+77 
-85 NSTGSGEAQKIGDLY
+85 
-100 KSFMD
+100 MD
-105 TDAIKARGI
+105 TKAIKARGL
-114 SPIVDDL
+114 SPITDDL
-121 AAIDGIANLKDFISV
+121 ARIDAISTHQEFIAV
-136 MARLEM
+136 MASLEM

-158 DSNTNILYMGQGGLS
+158 DSNTNILYLGQGGLS

-184 FAEIRTAFLD
+184 FAEIRNAFLV
-194 HVAKM
+194 HIEKM
-199 CALVGIADGAKIAD
+199 CALVGIAEGATVAKL
-213 QILKLET
+213 ILALET
-220 EIATHH
+220 EIASHH

-239 NKHSRAE
+239 NKFSRAE
-246 LEALAPHFLFDL
+246 LETLAPHFLFDT
-258 WAEHAKVPAK
+258 WAQNAKVPAK
-268 ALESVVVCE
+268 AFESLIVCE
-277 PSYFSSVSAMLAN
+277 PSFFESVSSMLGN
-290 FDQHRDSWVGWLKLN
+290 FAGQRDAWVAWLKLN

-313 LTDDIVQQNFEF
+313 LTDEIVLQNFDF

-361 KYFPEKAK
+361 KYFPAQAK
-369 SEMKVLVDYLLEAYR
+369 TEMKKLVDNLLEAYR
-384 LSIIDLPWMSETT
+384 VSILDLPWMSEAT
-397 KKKALEKLTKFTPK
+397 KAKALEKLKKFTPK
-411 IGYPDKWRDYSTLQI
+411 IGYPDKWRDYSTLEI
-426 SADDLIGNL
+426 SATDLIGNL

-535 RTKFESL
+535 RSKFEEL
-542 TKVLVDQFD
+542 TSVLIKQFD

-584 AYKLALNGAESP
+584 AYKLALNGAQSP

-652 AFGVTEKD
+652 AFGVSEED
-660 ELWLAPAERVK
+660 ELWLAPQERVR

>member
-1 MENVEL
+1 
-7 STTFH
+7 
-12 SLRYDKEMDL
+12 
-22 MSSVKSGID
+22 
-31 IPSLDPLVRPQ
+31 
-42 DDLFR
+42 
-47 HYNGKWIN
+47 
-55 EYEMPADR
+55 MPADR

-69 RKLHDEAE
+69 RKLHDAAE
-77 ARVREIIE
+77 AQVREIIE
-85 NSTGSGEAQKIGDLY
+85 NSTGTGEAQKIGDLY

-121 AAIDGIANLKDFISV
+121 AAIDGITNLKDFITV

-220 EIATHH
+220 EIAAHH

-239 NKHSRAE
+239 NKHSRTE

-277 PSYFSSVSAMLAN
+277 PSYFSSVSAMLAK
-290 FDQHRDSWVGWLKLN
+290 FDAHRDSWVGWLKLN
-305 LVSASAAY
+305 LVSASAAF

-369 SEMKVLVDYLLEAYR
+369 SEMKVLVDFLLEAYR
-384 LSIIDLPWMSETT
+384 ISIIDLPWMSETT

-435 WRIAEFDHAYAI
+435 WRIAAFDHAYAI

-491 EADIAANYGGIGA
+491 GADIAANYGGIGA

-652 AFGVTEKD
+652 AFDVTDKD
-660 ELWLAPAERVK
+660 ELWLEPAERVR

>member
-1 MENVEL
+1 
-7 STTFH
+7 
-12 SLRYDKEMDL
+12 
-22 MSSVKSGID
+22 MSSLTSGID

-47 HYNGKWIN
+47 HYNGKWIT

-69 RKLHDEAE
+69 RKLHDAAE
-77 ARVREIIE
+77 AQVREIIE
-85 NSTGSGEAQKIGDLY
+85 TSQGAGEAQKIGDLY

-121 AAIDGIANLKDFISV
+121 AAIDGITNLQEFITV

-158 DSNTNILYMGQGGLS
+158 DSNTNILYMGQSGLS

-199 CALVGIADGAKIAD
+199 CKLVGIADGAKVAE

-246 LEALAPHFLFDL
+246 LETLAPNFLFDL
-258 WAEHAKVPAK
+258 WAEHAKVPTK

-277 PSYFSSVSAMLAN
+277 PSYFSSISAMLGQFGA
-290 FDQHRDSWVGWLKLN
+290 HRDAWVGWLKLN
-305 LVSASAAY
+305 LVSASAAF

-384 LSIIDLPWMSETT
+384 ISIIDLPWMSEAT

-535 RTKFESL
+535 RAKFESL
-542 TKVLVDQFD
+542 TKVLVEQFD

-660 ELWLAPAERVK
+660 ELWLGPAERVR

>member
-12 SLRYDKEMDL
+12 PLHVNEEMDP
-22 MSSVKSGID
+22 MSSVRSGID

-47 HYNGKWIN
+47 HYNGKWIT

-69 RKLHDEAE
+69 RKLHDAAE
-77 ARVREIIE
+77 AQVREIIE
-85 NSTGSGEAQKIGDLY
+85 NSTGTGEAQKIGDLY

-121 AAIDGIANLKDFISV
+121 AAIDGITNLKDFITV

-213 QILKLET
+213 QILTLET

-246 LEALAPHFLFDL
+246 LETLAPHFLFDL
-258 WAEHAKVPAK
+258 WAEHAQVPAK

-277 PSYFSSVSAMLAN
+277 PSYFSSISALLGQFGA
-290 FDQHRDSWVGWLKLN
+290 HRDAWVGWLKLN
-305 LVSASAAY
+305 LVSASAAF

-325 YAKTLSGTPQI
+325 FAKTLSGTPQI
-336 RDRWKRGVSVTQ
+336 RDRWKRGVSITQ

-384 LSIIDLPWMSETT
+384 ISIIDLPWMSEAT

-435 WRIAEFDHAYAI
+435 WRIAAFDHAYAI

-491 EADIAANYGGIGA
+491 GADIAANYGGIGA

-535 RTKFESL
+535 RAKFEAL
-542 TKVLVDQFD
+542 TQVLVKQFD

-652 AFGVTEKD
+652 AFSVTDKD
-660 ELWLAPAERVK
+660 ELWLAPAERVR

>member
-1 MENVEL
+1 M
-7 STTFH
+7 
-12 SLRYDKEMDL
+12 SLT
-22 MSSVKSGID
+22 SGID
-31 IPSLDPLVRPQ
+31 SASLDPLVRPQ

-47 HYNGKWIN
+47 HYNGKWVR

-77 ARVREIIE
+77 EQVRQIIE
-85 NSTGSGEAQKIGDLY
+85 TSSGVGEAQKIGDLY

-121 AAIDGIANLKDFISV
+121 AAIDGITNLKEFIPV

-158 DSNTNILYMGQGGLS
+158 DSNTNILYIGQGGLS

-184 FAEIRTAFLD
+184 FASIRTAFLD

-199 CALVGIADGAKIAD
+199 CALVGIANGADVAKKI
-213 QILKLET
+213 LTLET

-239 NKHSRAE
+239 NKYSRAE
-246 LEALAPHFLFDL
+246 LESLAPHFLFDT
-258 WAEHAKVPAK
+258 WASNAKVPAK
-268 ALESVVVCE
+268 AFESLVVCE
-277 PSYFSSVSAMLAN
+277 PSFFESLSAMFAR
-290 FDQHRDSWVGWLKLN
+290 FDSNRDSWVAWLKLN
-305 LVSASAAY
+305 LVSASAAF
-313 LTDDIVQQNFEF
+313 LTDEIVQQNFEF

-361 KYFPEKAK
+361 KHFPARAK
-369 SEMKVLVDYLLEAYR
+369 QEMKVLVDYLLEAYR
-384 LSIIDLPWMSETT
+384 LSILELPWMSDAT
-397 KKKALEKLTKFTPK
+397 KQKALEKLKKFTPK
-411 IGYPDKWRDYSTLQI
+411 IGYPDKWRDYSTLEI

-491 EADIAANYGGIGA
+491 DAEMAANYGGIGA
-504 VIGHEIGH
+504 TIGHEIGH

-527 VDWWSDED
+527 VDWWLDED
-535 RTKFESL
+535 RAKFEEL
-542 TKVLVDQFD
+542 TSVLVKQFD

-578 LGIAYK
+578 LAIAYK
-584 AYKLALNGAESP
+584 AYKLALKGAQSP
-596 VIDGL
+596 VIDGF

-652 AFGVTEKD
+652 AFALTEKD
-660 ELWLAPAERVK
+660 QLWLAPKERVR
-671 IW
+671 IWER

>member
-1 MENVEL
+1 MLNLQLLLLNDEMEA
-7 STTFH
+7 
-12 SLRYDKEMDL
+12 
-22 MSSVKSGID
+22 MSALTSGID
-31 IPSLDPLVRPQ
+31 ITSLNPLVRPQ

-47 HYNGKWIN
+47 HYNGKWLDS
-55 EYEMPADR
+55 YQMPEDR

-69 RKLHDEAE
+69 RKLHDAAE
-77 ARVREIIE
+77 AQVREIIE
-85 NSTGSGEAQKIGDLY
+85 SSQGSGEAQKIGDLY

-105 TDAIKARGI
+105 TAAIAARGLT
-114 SPIVDDL
+114 PITADL
-121 AAIDGIANLKDFISV
+121 ARIDSVTTLTEFISV
-136 MARLEM
+136 MASLEL

-158 DSNTNILYMGQGGLS
+158 DSDTNILYLGQGGLS

-184 FAEIRTAFLD
+184 FAPIRSAFLT
-194 HVAKM
+194 HVEKI
-199 CALVGIADGAKIAD
+199 CALVGISDGARVAAEV
-213 QILKLET
+213 LALET
-220 EIATHH
+220 LIAKHH

-239 NKHSRAE
+239 NKFSRAE
-246 LEALAPHFLFDL
+246 LEALAPQLLFDT
-258 WAEHAKVPAK
+258 WATHAQVPAK
-268 ALESVVVCE
+268 AFESAVVCE
-277 PSYFSSVSAMLAN
+277 PSFFQSVSELLGDFSS
-290 FDQHRDSWVGWLKLN
+290 HRSSWISWLKLN

-313 LTDDIVQQNFEF
+313 LTDEIVLQNFDF

-336 RDRWKRGVSVTQ
+336 RDRWKRGVSLTQ
-348 GALGEAIG
+348 GALGEALG
-356 KVYVE
+356 KIYVE
-361 KYFPEKAK
+361 KYFSATAK
-369 SEMKVLVDYLLEAYR
+369 SQMQLLVDNLLEAYR
-384 LSIIDLPWMSETT
+384 ISIIDLPWMSPST
-397 KKKALEKLTKFTPK
+397 KEKALEKLKKFTPK
-411 IGYPDKWRDYSTLQI
+411 IGYPDKWRDYSSLEI

-435 WRIAEFDHAYAI
+435 WRIAAFDHAYAI

-491 EADIAANYGGIGA
+491 SADMAANYGGIGA

-535 RTKFESL
+535 RRKFESL
-542 TKVLVDQFD
+542 TSVLVKQFD
-551 ALSPESTPDIHVN
+551 ALSPASTPDIHVN

-584 AYKLALNGAESP
+584 AYKLALNGEQSP

-652 AFGVTEKD
+652 AFNVTEND
-660 ELWLAPAERVK
+660 ALWLAPDERVR

>member
-1 MENVEL
+1 M
-7 STTFH
+7 
-12 SLRYDKEMDL
+12 SLT
-22 MSSVKSGID
+22 SGID
-31 IPSLDPLVRPQ
+31 SASLDPLVRPQ

-47 HYNGKWIN
+47 HYNGKWVR

-77 ARVREIIE
+77 EQVRQIIE
-85 NSTGSGEAQKIGDLY
+85 TSSGVGEAQKIGDLY

-121 AAIDGIANLKDFISV
+121 AAIDGITNLKEFITV

-158 DSNTNILYMGQGGLS
+158 DSNTNILYIGQGGLS

-184 FAEIRTAFLD
+184 FASIRTAFLD

-199 CALVGIADGAKIAD
+199 CALVGIANGADVAKKI
-213 QILKLET
+213 LTLET

-239 NKHSRAE
+239 NKYSRAE
-246 LEALAPHFLFDL
+246 LESLAPQFLFDT
-258 WAEHAKVPAK
+258 WATNAKVPAK
-268 ALESVVVCE
+268 AFESLVVCE
-277 PSYFSSVSAMLAN
+277 PSFFESVSAMFAR
-290 FDQHRDSWVGWLKLN
+290 FDSNRDSWVAWLKLN
-305 LVSASAAY
+305 LVSASAAF
-313 LTDDIVQQNFEF
+313 LTDEIVQQNFEF

-361 KYFPEKAK
+361 KHFPARAK
-369 SEMKVLVDYLLEAYR
+369 QEMKVLVDYLLEAYR
-384 LSIIDLPWMSETT
+384 LSILELPWMSDAT
-397 KKKALEKLTKFTPK
+397 KQKALEKLKKFTPK
-411 IGYPDKWRDYSTLQI
+411 IGYPDKWRDYSTLEI

-491 EADIAANYGGIGA
+491 DAEMAANYGGIGA
-504 VIGHEIGH
+504 TIGHEIGH

-527 VDWWSDED
+527 VDWWLDED
-535 RTKFESL
+535 RAKFEEL
-542 TKVLVDQFD
+542 TSVLVKQFD

-578 LGIAYK
+578 LAIAYK
-584 AYKLALNGAESP
+584 AYKLALKGAQSP
-596 VIDGL
+596 VIDGF

-652 AFGVTEKD
+652 AFALTEKD
-660 ELWLAPAERVK
+660 QLWLAPKERVR

>member
-1 MENVEL
+1 LNFQL
-7 STTFH
+7 LFH
-12 SLRYDKEMDL
+12 ILHVNEEMDP
-22 MSSVKSGID
+22 MSSVRSGID

-47 HYNGKWIN
+47 HYNGKWIT

-69 RKLHDEAE
+69 RKLHDAAE
-77 ARVREIIE
+77 AQVREIIE
-85 NSTGSGEAQKIGDLY
+85 NSTGTGEAQKIGDLY

-121 AAIDGIANLKDFISV
+121 AAIDGITDLKDFITV

-213 QILKLET
+213 QILTLET

-246 LEALAPHFLFDL
+246 LETLAPHFLFDL
-258 WAEHAKVPAK
+258 WAEHAQVPAK

-277 PSYFSSVSAMLAN
+277 PSYFSSVSAMLEK
-290 FDQHRDSWVGWLKLN
+290 FDAHRDSWVGWLKLN
-305 LVSASAAY
+305 LVSASAAF

-369 SEMKVLVDYLLEAYR
+369 SEMKVLVDFLLEAYR
-384 LSIIDLPWMSETT
+384 ISIIDLPWMSEAT

-535 RTKFESL
+535 RAKFESL

-652 AFGVTEKD
+652 AFGVTDKD
-660 ELWLAPAERVK
+660 ELWLAPAERVR

>member
-7 STTFH
+7 STT
-12 SLRYDKEMDL
+12 LPQQEMDP

-31 IPSLDPLVRPQ
+31 TAALDPKVRPQ

-47 HYNGKWIN
+47 HYNGKWIT

-77 ARVREIIE
+77 ARVRDIIE
-85 NSTGSGEAQKIGDLY
+85 NSQGAGEAQKIGDLY

-121 AAIDGIANLKDFISV
+121 AAIDQIKTLHDFISV

-142 RGIGGIFGA
+142 RGIGGVFGA

-158 DSNTNILYMGQGGLS
+158 DSNTNIVYMGQGGLS

-184 FAEIRTAFLD
+184 FAEIRAAFLV
-194 HVAKM
+194 HVEKM
-199 CALVGIADGAKIAD
+199 CALVGIADGADVARR
-213 QILKLET
+213 ILTLET

-246 LEALAPHFLFDL
+246 LETLAPQFLFDL

-268 ALESVVVCE
+268 ALEYVVVCE
-277 PSYFSSVSAMLAN
+277 PSYFESVSKMLAN
-290 FDQHRDSWVGWLKLN
+290 FEAHRDSWIAWLKLN

-369 SEMKVLVDYLLEAYR
+369 TEMKVLVDYLLEAYR
-384 LSIIDLPWMSETT
+384 LSIIDLPWMSEAT
-397 KKKALEKLTKFTPK
+397 KAKALEKLTKFTPK

-527 VDWWSDED
+527 VDWWTDED
-535 RTKFESL
+535 RTKFEAL

-551 ALSPESTPDIHVN
+551 GLYPESTPDIHVN

-578 LGIAYK
+578 LSIAYK
-584 AYKLALNGAESP
+584 AYKLALKGAQSP

-642 IVRNVQEFYD
+642 IVRNVQEFYG
-652 AFGVTEKD
+652 AFGVTDKD
-660 ELWLAPAERVK
+660 QLWLAEQERVR

>member
-1 MENVEL
+1 
-7 STTFH
+7 
-12 SLRYDKEMDL
+12 
-22 MSSVKSGID
+22 MSPLKSGIE
-31 IPSLDPLVRPQ
+31 SSALDPKVRPQ

-47 HYNGKWIN
+47 HYNGKWIT
-55 EYEMPADR
+55 EYQMPDDR

-69 RKLHDEAE
+69 RKLHDAAE
-77 ARVREIIE
+77 AQVRQIIE
-85 NSTGSGEAQKIGDLY
+85 NAHGSGEAQKIGDLY

-121 AAIDGIANLKDFISV
+121 AAIDGIRNLAEFITV
-136 MARLEM
+136 LARLEM

-158 DSNTNILYMGQGGLS
+158 DSNTNILYLGQGGLS

-179 YREEQ
+179 YREDQ
-184 FAEIRTAFLD
+184 FAEIRNAFVE

-199 CALVGIADGAKIAD
+199 CALVGIADGAKLGS
-213 QILKLET
+213 QILELET
-220 EIATHH
+220 EIASHH

-239 NKHSRAE
+239 NKYSRAE
-246 LEALAPHFLFDL
+246 LESLAPHFLFDL
-258 WAEHAKVPAK
+258 WAQHAKVPAK
-268 ALESVVVCE
+268 ALETLVVCE
-277 PSYFSSVSAMLAN
+277 PSFFESVSAMLGDFAAN
-290 FDQHRDSWVGWLKLN
+290 RDSWVAWLKLN
-305 LVSASAAY
+305 LVSSSAAF

-336 RDRWKRGVSVTQ
+336 RDRWKRAVSVTQ

-361 KYFPEKAK
+361 EHFPEKAK
-369 SEMKVLVDYLLEAYR
+369 TEMKVLVDYLLEAYR
-384 LSIIDLPWMSETT
+384 LSIIDLPWMSQAT
-397 KKKALEKLTKFTPK
+397 KAKALEKLTKFTPK
-411 IGYPDKWRDYSTLQI
+411 IGYPDKWRDYSTLEI
-426 SADDLIGNL
+426 SASDLIGNL

-535 RTKFESL
+535 RTKFEAL
-542 TKVLVDQFD
+542 TAVLVQQFD

-578 LGIAYK
+578 LAIAYK
-584 AYKLALNGAESP
+584 AWKLALNGAQSP

-601 TGDQRFFLSYA
+601 TGEQRFFLSYA
-612 HSWRNKNR
+612 HSWRNKSR
-620 PEEVRRRIAIDP
+620 PEEVRRRIATDP

-642 IVRNVQEFYD
+642 IVRNVPEFYE
-652 AFGVTEKD
+652 AFGVSEND
-660 ELWLAPAERVK
+660 ELWLAAHERVR

>member
-1 MENVEL
+1 M
-7 STTFH
+7 
-12 SLRYDKEMDL
+12 SLT
-22 MSSVKSGID
+22 SGID
-31 IPSLDPLVRPQ
+31 SASLDPLVRPQ

-47 HYNGKWIN
+47 HYNGAWVR

-69 RKLHDEAE
+69 RKLHDAAE
-77 ARVREIIE
+77 EQVRQIIE
-85 NSTGSGEAQKIGDLY
+85 TSRGVGEAQKIGDLY

-121 AAIDGIANLKDFISV
+121 AAIDGITNLKEFITV

-158 DSNTNILYMGQGGLS
+158 DSNTNILYIGQGGLS

-184 FAEIRTAFLD
+184 FASIRTAFLD

-199 CALVGIADGAKIAD
+199 CALVGIADGADVAKKI
-213 QILKLET
+213 LTLET

-239 NKHSRAE
+239 NKYSRAE
-246 LEALAPHFLFDL
+246 LESLAPHFLFDT
-258 WAEHAKVPAK
+258 WASNAKVPAK
-268 ALESVVVCE
+268 AFESLVVCE
-277 PSYFSSVSAMLAN
+277 PSFFESISAMFAR
-290 FDQHRDSWVGWLKLN
+290 FDAHRDAWVAWLKLN
-305 LVSASAAY
+305 LVSASAAF
-313 LTDDIVQQNFEF
+313 LTDEIVQQNFEF

-361 KYFPEKAK
+361 KHFPARAK
-369 SEMKVLVDYLLEAYR
+369 EEMKVLVDYLLEAYR
-384 LSIIDLPWMSETT
+384 LSILELPWMSDET

-411 IGYPDKWRDYSTLQI
+411 IGYPDKWRDYSTLEI
-426 SADDLIGNL
+426 SASDLIGNL

-491 EADIAANYGGIGA
+491 DAEMAANYGGIGA
-504 VIGHEIGH
+504 TIGHEIGH

-527 VDWWSDED
+527 VDWWSDVD
-535 RTKFESL
+535 RAKFEEL
-542 TKVLVDQFD
+542 TSVLVAQFD

-578 LGIAYK
+578 LAIAYK
-584 AYKLALNGAESP
+584 AYKLALKGAQSP
-596 VIDGL
+596 VIDGF

-652 AFGVTEKD
+652 AFSVSEKD
-660 ELWLAPAERVK
+660 ELWLAPSERVR

>member
-1 MENVEL
+1 ME
-7 STTFH
+7 
-12 SLRYDKEMDL
+12 L
-22 MSSVKSGID
+22 MSSLKSGID
-31 IPSLDPLVRPQ
+31 TADLDPKVRPQ

-47 HYNGKWIN
+47 HYNGKWIA
-55 EYEMPADR
+55 EYQMPEDR

-69 RKLHDEAE
+69 RKLHDAAE
-77 ARVREIIE
+77 AQVRQIIE
-85 NSTGSGEAQKIGDLY
+85 TSSGTGEAQKIGDLY

-114 SPIVDDL
+114 SPIVEDL
-121 AAIDGIANLKDFISV
+121 AAIDGITNLKEFITV

-158 DSNTNILYMGQGGLS
+158 DSNTNILYLGQGGLS

-179 YREEQ
+179 YREDQ
-184 FAEIRTAFLD
+184 FAEIRSAFVD
-194 HVAKM
+194 HVTKM
-199 CALVGIADGAKIAD
+199 CALVGIKDGATLGA
-213 QILKLET
+213 QILALET
-220 EIATHH
+220 QIASHH

-239 NKHSRAE
+239 NKYSRAE
-246 LEALAPHFLFDL
+246 LESLAPHFLFDL

-268 ALESVVVCE
+268 AFETLIICE
-277 PSYFSSVSAMLAN
+277 PSFFESVSAMLGDFAS
-290 FDQHRDSWVGWLKLN
+290 HRDSWVAWLKLN
-305 LVSASAAY
+305 LVSASAAF

-336 RDRWKRGVSVTQ
+336 RDRWKRAVSVTQ

-361 KYFPEKAK
+361 KHFSEKAK
-369 SEMKVLVDYLLEAYR
+369 TEMKVLVDYLLEAYR
-384 LSIIDLPWMSETT
+384 LSIIDLPWMSEAT
-397 KKKALEKLTKFTPK
+397 KAKALEKLTKFTPK
-411 IGYPDKWRDYSTLQI
+411 IGYPDKWRDYSTLEI
-426 SADDLIGNL
+426 SAGDLIGNL

-491 EADIAANYGGIGA
+491 DADIAANYGGIGA

-535 RTKFESL
+535 RTKFEAL
-542 TKVLVDQFD
+542 TAVLVQQFD

-578 LGIAYK
+578 LAIAYK
-584 AYKLALNGAESP
+584 AWKLALNGAQSP

-601 TGDQRFFLSYA
+601 TGEQRFFLSYA

-620 PEEVRRRIAIDP
+620 PEEVRRRIATDP

-642 IVRNVQEFYD
+642 IVRNVPEFYQ
-652 AFGVTEKD
+652 AFGLTASD
-660 ELWLAPAERVK
+660 ELWLAEHERVR

>member
-1 MENVEL
+1 MLNFQLLSKTTEL
-7 STTFH
+7 DDM
-12 SLRYDKEMDL
+12 SLT
-22 MSSVKSGID
+22 SGID
-31 IPSLDPLVRPQ
+31 TASLDPLVSPN

-47 HYNGKWIN
+47 HYNGVWVR

-77 ARVREIIE
+77 EQVRQIIE
-85 NSTGSGEAQKIGDLY
+85 TSSGVGEAQKIGDLY

-121 AAIDGIANLKDFISV
+121 AAIDDITNLSEFITV

-158 DSNTNILYMGQGGLS
+158 DSNTNILYIGQGGLS

-184 FAEIRTAFLD
+184 FASIRTAFLD
-194 HVAKM
+194 HIAKM
-199 CALVGIADGAKIAD
+199 CALVGITDGADVAKKI
-213 QILKLET
+213 LTLET

-239 NKHSRAE
+239 NKYSRAE
-246 LEALAPHFLFDL
+246 LESLAPHFLFDT
-258 WAEHAKVPAK
+258 WASNAKVPAK
-268 ALESVVVCE
+268 AFESLVVCE
-277 PSYFSSVSAMLAN
+277 PSFFESISAMFAR
-290 FDQHRDSWVGWLKLN
+290 FDAHRDAWVAWLKLN
-305 LVSASAAY
+305 LVSASAAF
-313 LTDDIVQQNFEF
+313 LTDEIVQQNFEF

-361 KYFPEKAK
+361 KHFPARAK
-369 SEMKVLVDYLLEAYR
+369 QEMKVLVDYLLEAYR
-384 LSIIDLPWMSETT
+384 LSILELPWMSDAT
-397 KKKALEKLTKFTPK
+397 KQKALEKLKKFTPK
-411 IGYPDKWRDYSTLQI
+411 IGYPDKWRDYSTLEI

-491 EADIAANYGGIGA
+491 DAEMAANYGGIGA
-504 VIGHEIGH
+504 TIGHEIGH

-527 VDWWSDED
+527 VDWWSDVD
-535 RTKFESL
+535 RAKFEEL
-542 TKVLVDQFD
+542 TSVLVAQFD

-578 LGIAYK
+578 LAIAYK
-584 AYKLALNGAESP
+584 AYQLALKGAQSP
-596 VIDGL
+596 VIDGF

-652 AFGVTEKD
+652 AFSVSEKD
-660 ELWLAPAERVK
+660 ELWLAPSERVR

>member
-1 MENVEL
+1 
-7 STTFH
+7 
-12 SLRYDKEMDL
+12 
-22 MSSVKSGID
+22 MSSLKSGID

-47 HYNGKWIN
+47 HYNGKWIT

-69 RKLHDEAE
+69 RKLHDAAE
-77 ARVREIIE
+77 AQVREIIE
-85 NSTGSGEAQKIGDLY
+85 TSQGAGEAQKIGDLY

-114 SPIVDDL
+114 SPIVDGL
-121 AAIDGIANLKDFISV
+121 AAIDGITNLQEFITV

-179 YREEQ
+179 YREDQ

-199 CALVGIADGAKIAD
+199 CKLVGIADGAKVAE

-246 LEALAPHFLFDL
+246 LEALAPNFLFDL
-258 WAEHAKVPAK
+258 WAEHAKVPLK

-277 PSYFSSVSAMLAN
+277 PSYFSSVSAMLGQFGA
-290 FDQHRDSWVGWLKLN
+290 HRDAWVGWLKLN
-305 LVSASAAY
+305 LVSASAAF

-336 RDRWKRGVSVTQ
+336 RDRWKRGVSITQ

-361 KYFPEKAK
+361 KFFPEKAK

-384 LSIIDLPWMSETT
+384 ISIIDLPWMSEAT

-426 SADDLIGNL
+426 SPDDLIGNL

-491 EADIAANYGGIGA
+491 DADIAANYGGIGA

-535 RTKFESL
+535 RAKFEAL
-542 TKVLVDQFD
+542 TQVLVKQFD

-578 LGIAYK
+578 LAIAYK

-620 PEEVRRRIAIDP
+620 PEEVRRRIAVDP

-652 AFGVTEKD
+652 AFSVTDKD
-660 ELWLAPAERVK
+660 ELWLTPAERVR

>member
-1 MENVEL
+1 
-7 STTFH
+7 
-12 SLRYDKEMDL
+12 MDA
-22 MSSVKSGID
+22 MSSLKSGID
-31 IPSLDPLVRPQ
+31 IESLDPLVRPQ

-47 HYNGKWIN
+47 HYNGKWIS

-77 ARVREIIE
+77 AQVRQIIE
-85 NSTGSGEAQKIGDLY
+85 NSSGSGEAQKIGDLY

-105 TDAIKARGI
+105 TDAIKARGL
-114 SPIVDDL
+114 SPISADLARVDD
-121 AAIDGIANLKDFISV
+121 IKDHHEFISV
-136 MARLEM
+136 MASLEM

-158 DSNTNILYMGQGGLS
+158 DSNTNILYLGQGGLS

-184 FAEIRTAFLD
+184 FAEIRAAFLV
-194 HVAKM
+194 HIEKM
-199 CALVGIADGAKIAD
+199 CGLVGIKDGAQVAK
-213 QILKLET
+213 QILALET
-220 EIATHH
+220 QIATHH

-239 NKHSRAE
+239 NKYSRAE
-246 LEALAPHFLFDL
+246 LETLAPHFLFDT
-258 WAEHAKVPAK
+258 WAENAKVPAK
-268 ALESVVVCE
+268 AFETLVVCE
-277 PSYFSSVSAMLAN
+277 PSFFESVSAMLGDFAT
-290 FDQHRDSWVGWLKLN
+290 QRDSWVAWLKLN

-313 LTDDIVQQNFEF
+313 LTDDVVLQNFDF

-336 RDRWKRGVSVTQ
+336 RDRWKRAVSVTQ

-361 KYFPEKAK
+361 KYFPAQAK
-369 SEMKVLVDYLLEAYR
+369 SEMKILVGNLLEAYR
-384 LSIIDLPWMSETT
+384 ISILDLPWMSEAT
-397 KKKALEKLTKFTPK
+397 KAKALEKLKKFTPK
-411 IGYPDKWRDYSTLQI
+411 IGYPDKWRDYSTLEI
-426 SADDLIGNL
+426 SAADLIGNL

-491 EADIAANYGGIGA
+491 GADIAANYGGIGA

-527 VDWWSDED
+527 VDWWLDED
-535 RTKFESL
+535 RAKFEEL
-542 TKVLVDQFD
+542 TSVLVAQFD

-578 LGIAYK
+578 LAIAYK
-584 AYKLALNGAESP
+584 AYKLALKGAQSP
-596 VIDGL
+596 VIDGF

-652 AFGVTEKD
+652 AFALTEKD
-660 ELWLAPAERVK
+660 QLWLAPKERVR

>member
-1 MENVEL
+1 M
-7 STTFH
+7 
-12 SLRYDKEMDL
+12 SLT
-22 MSSVKSGID
+22 SGID
-31 IPSLDPLVRPQ
+31 SASLDPLVRPQ

-47 HYNGKWIN
+47 HYNGVWVR

-77 ARVREIIE
+77 EQVRQIIE
-85 NSTGSGEAQKIGDLY
+85 TSRGVGEAQKIGDLY

-121 AAIDGIANLKDFISV
+121 AAIDGITNLDEFITV

-158 DSNTNILYMGQGGLS
+158 DSNTNILYIGQGGLS

-184 FAEIRTAFLD
+184 FASIRTAFLD

-199 CALVGIADGAKIAD
+199 CALVGIADGADVAKKI
-213 QILKLET
+213 LTLET

-239 NKHSRAE
+239 NKYSRAE
-246 LEALAPHFLFDL
+246 LESLAPHFLFDT
-258 WAEHAKVPAK
+258 WASNAKVPAK
-268 ALESVVVCE
+268 AFESLVVCE
-277 PSYFSSVSAMLAN
+277 PSFFESISAMFAR
-290 FDQHRDSWVGWLKLN
+290 FDAHRDAWVAWLKLN
-305 LVSASAAY
+305 LVSASAAF

-361 KYFPEKAK
+361 KHFPARAK
-369 SEMKVLVDYLLEAYR
+369 EEMKVLVDYLLEAYR
-384 LSIIDLPWMSETT
+384 LSILELPWMSDET

-411 IGYPDKWRDYSTLQI
+411 IGYPDKWRDYSTLEI
-426 SADDLIGNL
+426 SASDLIGNL

-491 EADIAANYGGIGA
+491 DAEMAANYGGIGA
-504 VIGHEIGH
+504 TIGHEIGH

-527 VDWWSDED
+527 VDWWSDVD
-535 RTKFESL
+535 RAKFEEL
-542 TKVLVDQFD
+542 TGVLVAQFD

-578 LGIAYK
+578 LAIAYK
-584 AYKLALNGAESP
+584 AYKLALKGAQSP
-596 VIDGL
+596 VIDGF

-652 AFGVTEKD
+652 AFSVSEKD
-660 ELWLAPAERVK
+660 ELWLAPSERVR

>member
-1 MENVEL
+1 M
-7 STTFH
+7 
-12 SLRYDKEMDL
+12 SLT
-22 MSSVKSGID
+22 SGID
-31 IPSLDPLVRPQ
+31 SASLDPLVRPQ

-47 HYNGKWIN
+47 HYNGKWVR

-77 ARVREIIE
+77 EQVRQIIE
-85 NSTGSGEAQKIGDLY
+85 TSSGVGEAQKIGDLY

-121 AAIDGIANLKDFISV
+121 AAIDGITNLSEFITV

-158 DSNTNILYMGQGGLS
+158 DSNTNILYIGQGGLS

-184 FAEIRTAFLD
+184 FASIRTAFLD

-199 CALVGIADGAKIAD
+199 CALVGIANGADVAKKI
-213 QILKLET
+213 LTLET

-239 NKHSRAE
+239 NKYSRAE
-246 LEALAPHFLFDL
+246 LESLAPHFLFDT
-258 WAEHAKVPAK
+258 WASNAKVPAK
-268 ALESVVVCE
+268 AFESLVVCE
-277 PSYFSSVSAMLAN
+277 PSFFESLSAMFAR
-290 FDQHRDSWVGWLKLN
+290 FDSNRDSWVAWLKLN
-305 LVSASAAY
+305 LVSASAAF
-313 LTDDIVQQNFEF
+313 LTDEIVQQNFEF

-361 KYFPEKAK
+361 KHFPARAK
-369 SEMKVLVDYLLEAYR
+369 QEMKVLVDYLLEAYR
-384 LSIIDLPWMSETT
+384 LSILELPWMSDAT
-397 KKKALEKLTKFTPK
+397 KQKALEKLKKFTPK
-411 IGYPDKWRDYSTLQI
+411 IGYPDKWRDYSTLEI

-491 EADIAANYGGIGA
+491 DAEMAANYGGIGA
-504 VIGHEIGH
+504 TIGHEIGH

-527 VDWWSDED
+527 VDWWLDED
-535 RTKFESL
+535 RAKFEEL
-542 TKVLVDQFD
+542 TSVLVKQFD
-551 ALSPESTPDIHVN
+551 ALSPESTPDIHVT

-578 LGIAYK
+578 LAIAYK
-584 AYKLALNGAESP
+584 AYKLALKGAQSP
-596 VIDGL
+596 VIDGF

-652 AFGVTEKD
+652 AFALTEKD
-660 ELWLAPAERVK
+660 QLWLAPKERVR